1 MAAVAT
7 GLIAIAAAPLVAHA
21 QVADKAADWSARS
34 TASGVLSSN
43 TFNYTTFEE
52 LKAASNGTISSN
64 PPNNE
69 IGLEPTIN
77 LTGRNSL
84 KITTYSSASA
94 NGGTWQEWLDGTT
107 GNRFDKFYIQ
117 FAIYFPRDT
126 LAYRWSGGDGQL
138 KVLNIERY
146 GGGQVTVTNP
156 KFLGFPGMMLNGSSG
171 MSKAYTNTPVSN
183 VGTEYVYQSAIDTGT
198 PANPATSCEFWS
210 RYGAARGITV
220 NENYGYDASKPY
232 LDQRGLP
239 GGFPNRC
246 AVNAGVP
253 YAMNDWTVIE
263 VFVDTSNP
271 DTSVNTV
278 RTWVAKYGNAP
289 RLTTNEIGTAQ
300 INRNSDYY
308 RRFELMNY
316 DTPRLAEPGRPTLYT
331 YFDEVIVSTAP
342 IKFPGGYSLPD
353 SNGPRPNPPT
363 SVRAE

>member
-7 GLIAIAAAPLVAHA
+7 GLIAIAAAPLIAQA
-21 QVADKAADWSARS
+21 QVADKAADWTARS

-43 TFNYTTFEE
+43 TFNYTTVDE
-52 LKAASNGTISSN
+52 LKAASNGTYSSN
-64 PPNNE
+64 LPQNE

-77 LTGRNSL
+77 LTGRNAL
-84 KITTYSSASA
+84 KVTTYASA
-94 NGGTWQEWLDGTT
+94 TGNGGTWQEWLDGTT
-107 GNRFDKFYIQ
+107 GNRYDKFYIQ
-117 FAIYFPRDT
+117 FAVYFPRDT
-126 LAYRWSGGDGQL
+126 LAYRWQGGDGQL

-146 GGGQVTVTNP
+146 GAGQVTVTNP
-156 KFLGFPGMMLNGSSG
+156 KFLGFPSIMLNGLTG
-171 MSKAYTNTPVSN
+171 MSRQFPSPPVPN
-183 VGTEYVYQSAIDTGT
+183 VSTEYTYQPAIDTGS
-198 PANPATSCEFWS
+198 PANPGNSCEFWS

-246 AVNAGVP
+246 ALNAGVP

-271 DTSVNTV
+271 DSSVNTV
-278 RTWVAKYGNAP
+278 RSWAAKYGNAP
-289 RLTTNEIGTAQ
+289 RLTINEIGTAKIQ
-300 INRNSDYY
+300 RSSDYY

-316 DTPRLAEPGRPTLYT
+316 DTPREAESGRPTLYT

-363 SVRAE
+363 SVHAE